1 MMAAG
6 TYRMSSSSRFVIWL
20 IGVSFVLFQFFLQ
33 LSSGMVI
40 GAIMHDMS
48 FSALKAGILSS
59 ALYIVYTALQIPVG
73 VLFDNKN
80 TKKLLAINAFICGL
94 GCLLFARSHTFA
106 GLFLSRALSGMG
118 SAFAFIGLSHLLRQ
132 HFPLKQFGF
141 LIGVSE
147 TVGFIGTVI
156 GIMGLGALINDWGW
170 RGFINGA
177 GMVGL
182 LIAFSCWR
190 YIPNNAPSTNPASY
204 YYQQLFQILRNKKAW
219 INGIFIALT
228 FTVVTSFGAL
238 WAVPFIQV
246 KLHCDLQKAGFLC
259 ALFFLGTGFSC
270 PLFGYLSAMCLRRK
284 PLILSSCLSTTFLL
298 LVLLY
303 IPLQNVLV
311 IAGLLFLTGLCCGAY
326 LLAYTI
332 ANELAPPGALSTS
345 TGFTNA
351 LAVATTPILQ
361 TFIGYLL
368 VVSNHTGTY
377 ALIDYQRALLTIPVS
392 LLLASILAYFLPE
405 KD

>member
-6 TYRMSSSSRFVIWL
+6 TYTMPSSSRFVIWL

-106 GLFLSRALSGMG
+106 GLFFSRALIGMG

-259 ALFFLGTGFSC
+259 ALWLPFGDVRPTQASHPKLLSLNH
-270 PLFGYLSAMCLRRK
+270 LFIARVTLYPTAKRSGNSRVAIFDGSLLRR
-284 PLILSSCLSTTFLL
+284 LSTR
-298 LVLLY
+298 LY
-303 IPLQNVLV
+303 NCQRISS
-311 IAGLLFLTGLCCGAY
+311 
-326 LLAYTI
+326 
-332 ANELAPPGALSTS
+332 PGS
-345 TGFTNA
+345 
-351 LAVATTPILQ
+351 
-361 TFIGYLL
+361 
-368 VVSNHTGTY
+368 
-377 ALIDYQRALLTIPVS
+377 LIN
-392 LLLASILAYFLPE
+392 
-405 KD
+405 